1 MMRGPGFAA
10 RLIAVMLAVLT
21 GYAAFVGLAF
31 RSEATERE
39 AEALQRVSSDLARHI
54 VGRWPQVITGDPA
67 AAERAARKAVLE
79 MLMGVNPGVQ
89 VYVLDADGK
98 VADYLGKPGM
108 VRTPRVELEPIRQFL
123 ANARLP
129 LRGTDP
135 MGSGQGRLF
144 SAAMFPARPAQ
155 GNVQVKP
162 PGYLY
167 IVLDGAA
174 RQQAVE
180 TVSSSLAWRSAGAA
194 AVLGLLIAAG
204 LGAFTFLRMTKP
216 LLRLAER
223 MQAYSRLQAGPTEPS
238 VRGSEVAVLEQS
250 FARMTQR
257 IEDQTGRVREQ
268 MASHRE
274 TMAGLAHD
282 LRTPLTALHGH
293 LEALWQGGEQALA
306 RQSQLLQAALTQS
319 DKVRQL
325 SQQLFELAALQS
337 VDEVPVRERF
347 RLDELVADSVG
358 KFRLMAVVGHAGS
371 PAAVPDVQLAA
382 ESPGALEVE
391 GDLRLVE
398 RALTNLIDN
407 ARSHG
412 RGPGPVTVSLTVRA
426 GHAQLVVEDQGPGL
440 PQELL
445 QRLVRGQSVRE
456 PPMRRATGGLGGLGL
471 AIAQRVAVLHGGSL
485 RPLPA
490 PGGGTRLCMDLPLAP

>member
-1 MMRGPGFAA
+1 MRRGPGFAA
-10 RLIAVMLAVLT
+10 RLIAVMLAVLM
-21 GYAAFVGLAF
+21 GYAIFVGLAF
-31 RSEATERE
+31 RSEASERE

-54 VGRWPQVITGDPA
+54 VDHWPQVVAGNQEA
-67 AAERAARKAVLE
+67 GEQVARKAVLE
-79 MLMGVNPGVQ
+79 MLVGVNPGVQ

-98 VADYLGKPGM
+98 VADYLGEPGM
-108 VRTPRVELEPIRQFL
+108 VRTPRVELEPVRQFL
-123 ANARLP
+123 EGVRLP

-135 MGSGQGRLF
+135 MGSGKQRLF
-144 SAAMFPARPAQ
+144 SAAMFPGRPGQ
-155 GNVQVKP
+155 DRP

-174 RQQAVE
+174 RQQAAQ
-180 TVSSSLAWRSAGAA
+180 TASSSLAWRSAGAA
-194 AVLGLLIAAG
+194 AALGLLIAAG

-223 MQAYSRLQAGPTEPS
+223 MHTYSRLDVSREAPPS
-238 VRGSEVAVLEQS
+238 HGGEVAMLEQA

-257 IEDQTGRVREQ
+257 IEEQTGRERAQ

-274 TMAGLAHD
+274 TMADVAHD

-293 LEALWQGGEQALA
+293 LEALWQGGEQATA
-306 RQSQLLQAALTQS
+306 RRSQLLQAALTQS

-325 SQQLFELAALQS
+325 SQQLFELAELQS

-358 KFRLMAVVGHAGS
+358 KFRLMATTATAGT
-371 PAAVPDVQLAA
+371 PAAAPDVRLAS

-412 RGPGPVTVSLTVRA
+412 RGPGPVTVSLTVRE

-440 PQELL
+440 PPELHR
-445 QRLVRGQSVRE
+445 RLVRGQSVRE
-456 PPMRRATGGLGGLGL
+456 PPLRRASGGLGGLGL

-485 RPLPA
+485 RPLPT
-490 PGGGTRLCMDLPLAP
+490 PGGGTRLCMNLPLAS

>member
-1 MMRGPGFAA
+1 MRGPGFAA

-21 GYAAFVGLAF
+21 GYALFVGMAF
-31 RSEATERE
+31 RGEATERE

-54 VGRWPQVITGDPA
+54 VGHWPQVAASDPA
-67 AAERAARKAVLE
+67 AAEQAARKAVLE

-98 VADYLGKPGM
+98 VADYLGEPGM
-108 VRTPRVELEPIRQFL
+108 VRTPQVELEPVRQFL
-123 ANARLP
+123 ADARLP

-144 SAAMFPARPAQ
+144 SAAMFPPRPGQ
-155 GNVQVKP
+155 DRP

-174 RQQAVE
+174 RQQAAQ
-180 TVSSSLAWRSAGAA
+180 TASSSLAWRSAGATA
-194 AVLGLLIAAG
+194 ALGLLIAAG
-204 LGAFTFLRMTKP
+204 LGAFTFLRMTRP

-223 MQAYSRLQAGPTEPS
+223 MHGYSRPQAGPQEPAAHD
-238 VRGSEVAVLEQS
+238 GEVAVLEQA

-257 IEDQTGRVREQ
+257 IEEQTGRERAQ

-274 TMAGLAHD
+274 TMAGVAHD

-293 LEALWQGGEQALA
+293 LEALWQGGEQAMA
-306 RQSQLLQAALTQS
+306 RRSQLLQAALTQS

-337 VDEVPVRERF
+337 VDEVPIRERF

-358 KFRLMAVVGHAGS
+358 KFRLMTVAGQTGN
-371 PAAVPDVQLAA
+371 PTTVPDVQLAPT
-382 ESPGALEVE
+382 SPGALEVE

-412 RGPGPVTVSLTVRA
+412 RGPGPVTVSLSVRE
-426 GHAQLVVEDQGPGL
+426 GHAQLVVEDHGPGL
-440 PQELL
+440 PQELH

-456 PPMRRATGGLGGLGL
+456 PPMRRASGGLGGLGL
-471 AIAQRVAVLHGGSL
+471 AIAQRVAVLHGGNL

-490 PGGGTRLCMDLPLAP
+490 PGGGTRLCMDLPLAS

>member
-1 MMRGPGFAA
+1 MRTPGFAA
-10 RLIAVMLAVLT
+10 RLIAVMLAVLM
-21 GYAAFVGLAF
+21 GYGVFVGLAF
-31 RSEATERE
+31 RTEATQRE
-39 AEALQRVSSDLARHI
+39 AEALQRVSIDLAHHI
-54 VGRWPQVITGDPA
+54 VGHWPQMAAGDQE
-67 AAERAARKAVLE
+67 AAEQAARKAVLE
-79 MLMGVNPGVQ
+79 MLMAVNPGVQ

-98 VADYLGKPGM
+98 VADYLGEPGM
-108 VRTPRVELEPIRQFL
+108 VRTPRVELEPVRQFL
-123 ANARLP
+123 AGARLP

-144 SAAMFPARPAQ
+144 SVAMFPARPGQ
-155 GNVQVKP
+155 DRP

-174 RQQAVE
+174 RQQAAQ
-180 TVSSSLAWRSAGAA
+180 TASSSLAWRSAGAA
-194 AVLGLLIAAG
+194 TMLGMLIAAG
-204 LGAFTFLRMTKP
+204 LGAFTFLRMTRP

-223 MQAYSRLQAGPTEPS
+223 MHVYSRLHAGSEELPAQ
-238 VRGSEVAVLEQS
+238 GSEVAVLDEA

-257 IEDQTGRVREQ
+257 IEEQTGRERAQ

-274 TMAGLAHD
+274 TMAGVAHD

-293 LEALWQGGEQALA
+293 LEALWQGGEQAMA
-306 RQSQLLQAALTQS
+306 RRSQLLQAALTQS

-337 VDEVPVRERF
+337 ADEVPIRERF

-358 KFRLMAVVGHAGS
+358 KFRLMAATGPAGS
-371 PAAVPDVQLAA
+371 PTAMPDVQLAA
-382 ESPGALEVE
+382 ASPGALEVE

-412 RGPGPVTVSLTVRA
+412 RGPGPVTVSLTVRQ

-440 PQELL
+440 PQELH

-456 PPMRRATGGLGGLGL
+456 PPLRRASGGLGGLGL
-471 AIAQRVAVLHGGSL
+471 AIAQRVAVLHGGRL
-485 RPLPA
+485 HPLPA

>member
-1 MMRGPGFAA
+1 M
-10 RLIAVMLAVLT
+10 
-21 GYAAFVGLAF
+21 
-31 RSEATERE
+31 
-39 AEALQRVSSDLARHI
+39 QRVSSDLARHI
-54 VGRWPQVITGDPA
+54 VGHWPQVA
-67 AAERAARKAVLE
+67 AGHQEDAEQAARKAVLA
-79 MLMGVNPGVQ
+79 MLMAVNPGVQ

-98 VADYLGKPGM
+98 VADYLGEPGM
-108 VRTPRVELEPIRQFL
+108 VRTPRVELEPVRQFL
-123 ANARLP
+123 AGARLP

-144 SAAMFPARPAQ
+144 SAAMFPARPGQ
-155 GNVQVKP
+155 DRP

-167 IVLDGAA
+167 IVLDGAV
-174 RQQAVE
+174 RQQAAQ
-180 TVSSSLAWRSAGAA
+180 TASSSLAWRSAGAA
-194 AVLGLLIAAG
+194 TVLGLLIAAG
-204 LGAFTFLRMTKP
+204 LGAFTFLRMTTP

-223 MQAYSRLQAGPTEPS
+223 MHAYSRLNTDPEERPAHG
-238 VRGSEVAVLEQS
+238 GEVAVLEQA

-257 IEDQTGRVREQ
+257 IEEQTGRERAQ

-274 TMAGLAHD
+274 TMAGVAHD

-306 RQSQLLQAALTQS
+306 RRSQLLQAALTQS

-337 VDEVPVRERF
+337 VDEVPIRERF

-358 KFRLMAVVGHAGS
+358 KFRLMAATGPAGS
-371 PAAVPDVQLAA
+371 TAAVPDVQLAA
-382 ESPGALEVE
+382 ASPGALEVD

-412 RGPGPVTVSLTVRA
+412 RGPGPVMVSLTVRA

-440 PQELL
+440 PDELH

-456 PPMRRATGGLGGLGL
+456 PPLRRATGGLGGLGL

-490 PGGGTRLCMDLPLAP
+490 PDGGTRLCMDLPLAS

>member
-1 MMRGPGFAA
+1 MRGPGFAA
-10 RLIAVMLAVLT
+10 RLIAVMLAVLM
-21 GYAAFVGLAF
+21 GYGVFVGLAF

-54 VGRWPQVITGDPA
+54 VGHWPQVAASDEQ
-67 AAERAARKAVLE
+67 AAELAARKAVLE

-98 VADYLGKPGM
+98 VADYLGEPGM
-108 VRTPRVELEPIRQFL
+108 VRTPRVELEPVRQFL
-123 ANARLP
+123 ADARLP

-144 SAAMFPARPAQ
+144 SAAMFPARQ
-155 GNVQVKP
+155 GQDRP

-174 RQQAVE
+174 RQEAAQTA
-180 TVSSSLAWRSAGAA
+180 SSSLAWRSAGAA

-204 LGAFTFLRMTKP
+204 LGAFTFLRMTRP

-223 MQAYSRLQAGPTEPS
+223 MHAYSRQHAGPQEPPA
-238 VRGSEVAVLEQS
+238 RGGEVAVLEQA
-250 FARMTQR
+250 FDRMTQR
-257 IEDQTGRVREQ
+257 IGEQTGRERAQ

-274 TMAGLAHD
+274 TMAGVAHD

-293 LEALWQGGEQALA
+293 LEALWEGGEQAVA
-306 RQSQLLQAALTQS
+306 RQSQLLQAALKQS

-337 VDEVPVRERF
+337 VDEVPIRERF

-358 KFRLMAVVGHAGS
+358 KFRLMAATGPAGS
-371 PAAVPDVQLAA
+371 PTAAPDVQLAA
-382 ESPGALEVE
+382 ASPGALEVE

-412 RGPGPVTVSLTVRA
+412 RGPGPVTVSLSVLE

-440 PQELL
+440 PPELH

-456 PPMRRATGGLGGLGL
+456 PPLRRATGGLGGLGL

-490 PGGGTRLCMDLPLAP
+490 PGGGTRLCMNLPLAS

>member
-1 MMRGPGFAA
+1 M
-10 RLIAVMLAVLT
+10 
-21 GYAAFVGLAF
+21 
-31 RSEATERE
+31 
-39 AEALQRVSSDLARHI
+39 QRVSSDLARHI
-54 VGRWPQVITGDPA
+54 VGHWPQVA
-67 AAERAARKAVLE
+67 AGHQEDAEQAARKAVLA
-79 MLMGVNPGVQ
+79 MLMAVNPGVQ
-89 VYVLDADGK
+89 VYVLDADGN
-98 VADYLGKPGM
+98 VADYLGEPGM
-108 VRTPRVELEPIRQFL
+108 VRTPRVELEPVRQFL
-123 ANARLP
+123 AGARLP
-129 LRGTDP
+129 IRGTDP

-144 SAAMFPARPAQ
+144 SAAMFPARPGQ
-155 GNVQVKP
+155 DRP

-174 RQQAVE
+174 RQQAAQ
-180 TVSSSLAWRSAGAA
+180 TASSSLAWRSAGAA
-194 AVLGLLIAAG
+194 AFLGLLIAAG
-204 LGAFTFLRMTKP
+204 LGAFTFLRMTRP

-223 MQAYSRLQAGPTEPS
+223 MHAYSRLHAGPEEPPAHN
-238 VRGSEVAVLEQS
+238 GEVAVLDEA

-257 IEDQTGRVREQ
+257 IEEQTGRERAQ
-268 MASHRE
+268 MTSHRE
-274 TMAGLAHD
+274 TMAGVAHD

-293 LEALWQGGEQALA
+293 LEALWQGGELA
-306 RQSQLLQAALTQS
+306 MARRSQLLQAALTQS

-337 VDEVPVRERF
+337 ADEVPIRERF

-358 KFRLMAVVGHAGS
+358 KFRLMGATGPAGT
-371 PAAVPDVQLAA
+371 PTAVPDVQLAA
-382 ESPGALEVE
+382 ASPGALEVE
-391 GDLRLVE
+391 GDLRLIE

-412 RGPGPVTVSLTVRA
+412 RGPGPVTVSLSVRE

-440 PQELL
+440 PQELH

-456 PPMRRATGGLGGLGL
+456 PPLRRPAGGLGGLGL